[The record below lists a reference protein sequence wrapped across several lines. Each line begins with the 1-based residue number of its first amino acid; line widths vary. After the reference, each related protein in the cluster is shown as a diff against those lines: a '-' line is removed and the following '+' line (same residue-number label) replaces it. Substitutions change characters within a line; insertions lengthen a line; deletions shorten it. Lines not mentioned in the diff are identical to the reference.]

1 VTPSPALARVAR
13 GDLCAGC
20 GACAAIASEKIAM
33 RMTPP
38 GFLRPEQRA
47 TLSPAEE
54 EAVAAVCPGLRVEMT
69 PPIRAT
75 EALWGPIR
83 TCRTGHA
90 TDPALRHR
98 ASSGGVLSG
107 LLTHLLATGA
117 VDQVITTA
125 ADPDRPLGNRT
136 VVAMTPETV
145 LAAAGS
151 RYAPSA
157 PLAGIEA
164 VLAGEGR
171 AAFVGKPCDV
181 AALRAL
187 ARRDPRVEARI
198 PYMLSFF
205 CAGVPAEAGAE
216 EVVRRLG
223 AEPAEVTAF
232 RYRGE
237 GWPGRA
243 VATLADGRSLGMS
256 YADSWGSI
264 LSRHV
269 QFRCKICADGV
280 GALADVVCADA
291 WDCDEAG
298 YPLFAEA
305 EGLSLVLSRTE
316 KGEALVAAAAEAG
329 RLTVEPLDPAR
340 IGAMQPSQA
349 FRKRNLVPR
358 LAALAALGRPRPDY
372 RGFHLLALARKGRP
386 RIALRNFLGTLR
398 RAVIPRPS
406 RH

>member
-1 VTPSPALARVAR
+1 
-13 GDLCAGC
+13 
-20 GACAAIASEKIAM
+20 M

-98 ASSGGVLSG
+98 ASSGGALSA
-107 LLTHLLATGA
+107 LLTHLLVTGT
-117 VDQVITTA
+117 VDRVIATA

-136 VVAMTPETV
+136 VVATTPETV

-171 AAFVGKPCDV
+171 SAFVGKPCDV

-187 ARRDPRVEARI
+187 SRRDPRVEARI

-216 EVVRRLG
+216 EV
-223 AEPAEVTAF
+223 
-232 RYRGE
+232 
-237 GWPGRA
+237 
-243 VATLADGRSLGMS
+243 
-256 YADSWGSI
+256 
-264 LSRHV
+264 
-269 QFRCKICADGV
+269 
-280 GALADVVCADA
+280 
-291 WDCDEAG
+291 
-298 YPLFAEA
+298 
-305 EGLSLVLSRTE
+305 
-316 KGEALVAAAAEAG
+316 
-329 RLTVEPLDPAR
+329 AR
-340 IGAMQPSQA
+340 
-349 FRKRNLVPR
+349 
-358 LAALAALGRPRPDY
+358 
-372 RGFHLLALARKGRP
+372 
-386 RIALRNFLGTLR
+386 
-398 RAVIPRPS
+398 
-406 RH
+406 